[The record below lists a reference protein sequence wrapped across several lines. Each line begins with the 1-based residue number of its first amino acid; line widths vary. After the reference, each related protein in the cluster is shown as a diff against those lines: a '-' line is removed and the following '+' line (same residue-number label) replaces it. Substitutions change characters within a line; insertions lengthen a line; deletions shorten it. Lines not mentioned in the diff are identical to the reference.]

1 MALAESSRE
10 TVHEHTTRGNQIY
23 ENRQLFRRSAGY
35 VLPRC
40 RFPTNIAAF
49 EHNGRL
55 YFLFDDT
62 IAASVEKAQVFSHG
76 ANGLFRWS
84 AVHVPSCSSLEW
96 RHPVRNTIESSNL
109 AKAALAPTP

>member
-62 IAASVEKAQVFSHG
+62 IGRTQRYYQRYTPFIDSFKYECNDTVAASVE
-76 ANGLFRWS
+76 
-84 AVHVPSCSSLEW
+84 
-96 RHPVRNTIESSNL
+96 
-109 AKAALAPTP
+109 